1 MPSLPARH
9 PAHRRSHTYR
19 RLLPI
24 ILLLFSPVPVLAQGS
39 GAASTG
45 TGGNHIIQGKIF
57 FPSGRRA
64 EGSIQIKLQSFSAG
78 EISTMADS
86 SGSFTFAS
94 LAPGNYVGVINAR
107 DDYEIGRESVN
118 IDRQLNL
125 SRTGIPLNSAAPR
138 DPFMSKL
145 QPKPDSGKRGRS
157 A

>member
-1 MPSLPARH
+1 MASLPARH
-9 PAHRRSHTYR
+9 PEYRRSPTYR

-64 EGSIQIKLQSFSAG
+64 EGSIQINLQSFSAG
-78 EISTMADS
+78 EISSIADS

-94 LAPGNYVGVINAR
+94 PAPRNYLVAFNAR
-107 DDYEIGRESVN
+107 DTY
-118 IDRQLNL
+118 
-125 SRTGIPLNSAAPR
+125 
-138 DPFMSKL
+138 
-145 QPKPDSGKRGRS
+145 
-157 A
+157 